1 MKSLMFIIKIVFL
14 YNIIFI
20 INIVT
25 FLQNIEYAFY
35 QNDYYYYI
43 SINIYISSRVI
54 KLNIIKLN
62 KKC

>member
-54 KLNIIKLN
+54 K
-62 KKC
+62 